1 MHSLIATIYAAA
13 EPINDK
19 KDLYPKLQELIV
31 GAIAFGVLFFFMW
44 KWVLPRVNQ
53 VLEARSQKIQGDLES
68 AEQAKTEAQKELGDY
83 REQLAGAREEANR
96 IIEEARKTAEAMRQ
110 DLQKKAEEEYGA
122 IVGRA
127 QEQIRAERDRVFQ
140 ELKSQVGELSIALA
154 AKVVGGSLDRDRQ
167 LALIDEYI
175 AELGGMAPSGN
186 GNGGPGR
193 E

>member
-1 MHSLIATIYAAA
+1 
-13 EPINDK
+13 
-19 KDLYPKLQELIV
+19 
-31 GAIAFGVLFFFMW
+31 
-44 KWVLPRVNQ
+44 
-53 VLEARSQKIQGDLES
+53 
-68 AEQAKTEAQKELGDY
+68 
-83 REQLAGAREEANR
+83 
-96 IIEEARKTAEAMRQ
+96 MRQ

>member
-1 MHSLIATIYAAA
+1 LHSLIATIYAAA